1 MEKGY
6 KTFWVPSFRNVV
18 LLVFVKKMVEGNP
31 KTMFNGS
38 NVKGSTKMV
47 D

>member
-1 MEKGY
+1 LE
-6 KTFWVPSFRNVV
+6 
-18 LLVFVKKMVEGNP
+18 FVKKMVEGNP

-38 NVKGSTKMV
+38 IVKGSTKIA